1 MINSQL
7 KLSLKFNKLLTNV
20 QANDAPF
27 TPVAQTIS
35 TPVEQLAGQQGGY
48 FGYQNP
54 QYNESDDILPGH
66 DLDTKV
72 YTLSFTNEF
81 DQMVLS
87 VYSDIVSRPTT
98 TPFSGV
104 VPPLGIALIVSNETL
119 NMIRDTNN
127 DFFPCDTQSIMT
139 PDVLRDD
146 QLAPVFLQLIRKRL
160 IELCISHSRSQNPPN
175 ITTVTVSGQGKS
187 FSSTSKMYNISNL
200 SLNELNISN
209 YNSTASV
216 PPQLNRLRLRLL
228 KLSRHNSNTWLHVG
242 NISSIKNAN
251 MSTDS
256 FTDYVPQLYINRL
269 ANSCGLNS
277 VGNLDCTPPQALKP
291 PQSTPPQLLQSLQQQ
306 LGDLDEFTF
315 FNQHHPPARLPFMHD
330 QSPRLD
336 PESLVLRTSLI
347 GGQSSMMAVDTLDL
361 PFMLTIGAGETGYFS
376 NGFQPPP
383 LLSLNNVSLSPLKE
397 ENDKVGLPY
406 SYSLSEKKRDSL
418 KMKRGIH

>member
-1 MINSQL
+1 MIDSQL
-7 KLSLKFNKLLTNV
+7 KLSLKFNKLLTNI
-20 QANDAPF
+20 QATEAPF
-27 TPVAQTIS
+27 TPVAQTVS
-35 TPVEQLAGQQGGY
+35 TPVEQPAGQHGGY

-54 QYNESDDILPGH
+54 QYNESDDILSGS

-72 YTLSFTNEF
+72 YTLSFTPRF
-81 DQMVLS
+81 DQLVLS

-104 VPPLGIALIVSNETL
+104 VPPLGIALMVSNETFTL
-119 NMIRDTNN
+119 IRDGNLEI
-127 DFFPCDTQSIMT
+127 FPCDTQHIMS

-146 QLAPVFLQLIRKRL
+146 KLTPVFLQLIRKRL
-160 IELCISHSRSQNPPN
+160 IELCISNSRSQIPPDR
-175 ITTVTVSGQGKS
+175 TTVTVSGQNRTIS
-187 FSSTSKMYNISNL
+187 NPSKMYNISNL

-209 YNSTASV
+209 YNSNAPA

-269 ANSCGLNS
+269 ANSCGLNA
-277 VGNLDCTPPQALKP
+277 VNNLECTPPLVLKP
-291 PQSTPPQLLQSLQQQ
+291 LQSTPPQLLQSLQQH
-306 LGDLDEFTF
+306 LGDFDEFTF
-315 FNQHHPPARLPFMHD
+315 FNQHQPPSRLPFMHD

-347 GGQSSMMAVDTLDL
+347 GGPSSGMAMDTLDL
-361 PFMLTIGAGETGYFS
+361 PFMLAVGAAETGYFS
-376 NGFQPPP
+376 NGFQPTPM
-383 LLSLNNVSLSPLKE
+383 LSLSNGSLSPVKD
-397 ENDKVGLPY
+397 ENDKIALPF